1 MTTAITQQRLEQIRE
16 IVAEHLE
23 LDVDELTDNSHFID
37 AHGAD
42 SLALMDVL
50 AALEKEFSIE
60 IDQAQFA
67 RMIDVRSVCDVVAE
81 SAGW

>member
-1 MTTAITQQRLEQIRE
+1 MTTAITTQRMEQIRE
-16 IVAEHLE
+16 IISEHLE
-23 LDVDELTDNSHFID
+23 LNADDLAEDSHFID
-37 AHGAD
+37 VHGAD

-67 RMIDVRSVCDVVAE
+67 RMVDVRSVYDVVAE

>member
-1 MTTAITQQRLEQIRE
+1 MTRTITEQRLERIRE

-23 LDVDELTDNSHFID
+23 LDSAELAEDSDFTDD
-37 AHGAD
+37 HGAD

-67 RMIDVRSVCDVVAE
+67 RMVDVRSVYEVVGE

>member
-1 MTTAITQQRLEQIRE
+1 MTTAITRQRFERIRE

-23 LDVDELTDNSHFID
+23 LEFRDVTDDSHFID
-37 AHGAD
+37 DHGAD
-42 SLALMDVL
+42 SLALIDVL

-60 IDQAQFA
+60 IDQTQFA
-67 RMIDVRSVCDVVAE
+67 RMVDVRQVYDVVAE